1 MRLTAMEHIGQIK
14 QQYLAL
20 RTQGICR
27 KEATGCVIRDFE
39 AQSAQERL
47 TFWIGLA
54 DAQYIRKELSMS
66 VALQAF
72 LALHRLGD
80 YGVRFTPGDIERR
93 RKHYA
98 MAPMKERRL
107 GRPRK
112 KDNGFRG
119 L

>member
-1 MRLTAMEHIGQIK
+1 MRLTNLEHIGQIK
-14 QQYLAL
+14 QQYLTL
-20 RTQGICR
+20 RSEGVCR
-27 KEATGCVIRDFE
+27 TEATSRIIREFE

-54 DAQYIRKELSMS
+54 DGQYLRKELTLS
-66 VALQAF
+66 VALQAL

-80 YGVRFTPGDIERR
+80 YGIYITPGDIERR

-98 MAPMKERRL
+98 LAPMQERKL

-112 KDNGFRG
+112 NA
-119 L
+119 

>member
-20 RTQGICR
+20 RSEGVCR
-27 KEATGCVIRDFE
+27 TEAIGRVIRDFE

-54 DAQYIRKELSMS
+54 DAQYLRKELTLS
-66 VALQAF
+66 VALQGL
-72 LALHRLGD
+72 LALHRLGSYD
-80 YGVRFTPGDIERR
+80 IYFTPGDIERR
-93 RKHYA
+93 RKHYTL
-98 MAPMKERRL
+98 APMPERKI

-112 KDNGFRG
+112 EQ
-119 L
+119 